1 LTFSRRSKPLPL
13 LHLTGRPRPTIERG
27 HEMRLVAGTHLTA
40 VAVFAVAG
48 GAFALILHLLMPNG

>member
-1 LTFSRRSKPLPL
+1 MSELTRQSYR
-13 LHLTGRPRPTIERG
+13 RPRMWVVASLAAIALG
-27 HEMRLVAGTHLTA
+27 VFGLVAGTHLTA